1 MFPTS
6 LQTAVKILFFLCTAN
21 LENNLFI
28 STKEYHTIYQR
39 FSSQLLAQII
49 SSAAECDMAE
59 YESPSVLREPV
70 VMKWNIV
77 RILKKEDDLN
87 AGEPIVHNL
96 RVLITT
102 LHGI

>member
-1 MFPTS
+1 MCVGFFHVSHIFANSCQNT
-6 LQTAVKILFFLCTAN
+6 FFLCTAN

-77 RILKKEDDLN
+77 RI
-87 AGEPIVHNL
+87 
-96 RVLITT
+96 
-102 LHGI
+102 